1 MSNLFRRGSA
11 AAIAAVI
18 ALALAGCNNSSTS
31 GGDSSAPNPAS
42 NDSTVSGTASAGDS
56 TSDDNPGSTSA
67 NKITLAASSKQVSE
81 SVASIRNGSI
91 LHTFAWSFKTITES
105 MADIAYAGYTAIQ
118 TSPINE
124 CVVGGEGGMQL
135 FGEGKWY
142 YHYQPTDW
150 KIGNYQLGTKEEFT
164 EMCQKAHEYGIK
176 VIVDVVPNH
185 TTSDES
191 QLSADFISAVGGAD
205 KLYHANGHTEIAD
218 YSDRFEATTGQMGGL
233 PSVNTENPA
242 FQEYF
247 IAYLNECLACGA
259 DGFRYD
265 TAKHIGLPDDPKDA
279 NSEENNFWERVTT
292 EINNAADVFIYGE
305 VLQDGGER
313 INDYQAAIGGTT
325 ASAYGGRIRSSVKAA
340 NLNASDISNL
350 MITYDDPTAVT
361 WVESHDNYCNDDNTT
376 FKEIDNKQ
384 IILGWAI
391 IAARANGTPLFF
403 DRPFEST
410 SSNRWGPMNRI
421 GAVGDTYYK
430 DPIVVAVNHF
440 RNAMVGENEV
450 FSNPNGDTSVLMI
463 ERGTKGAVIVNAGQ
477 YSANISTETFLPDGE
492 YVTRVQGKNAK
503 FTVADGVLTGTVDGS
518 DVVVLY
524 NEGYT
529 ELAPIPTVS
538 VETEKFILADQAV
551 SVNLVAENADKA
563 TYSINGGEAV
573 EYNSGDKIDV
583 GENAETGDV
592 ITLTLHATNAGGETT
607 ITYYFT
613 VQGKRTIDS
622 GTKIYFNKPDGW
634 GDNINAYVYDESS
647 GTARQAAAW
656 PGVACTLEDDG
667 TYSYTFDE
675 QWDSVLVIF
684 NDGSNQLPAS
694 MEPGWVVVPD
704 AVYPQ

>member
-1 MSNLFRRGSA
+1 MSDLFRRGSA
-11 AAIAAVI
+11 AVMAAVI
-18 ALALAGCNNSSTS
+18 ALALAGCNNNSTS
-31 GGDSSAPNPAS
+31 SGGSSDVSS
-42 NDSTVSGTASAGDS
+42 NNSTVSGGSS
-56 TSDDNPGSTSA
+56 SDNSSETNPGSTSS
-67 NKITLAASSKQVSE
+67 NKVTLAASSKQVSE

-91 LHTFAWSFKTITES
+91 LHTFAWSFKTIEES

-150 KIGNYQLGTKEEFT
+150 TIGNYQLGTKEEFT
-164 EMCQKAHEYGIK
+164 SMCKKAHEYGIK

-191 QLSADFISAVGGAD
+191 QVSADFINAVGGAD
-205 KLYHANGHTEIAD
+205 KLYHANGHTEISD
-218 YSDRFEATTGQMGGL
+218 YSDRFQSTTGQMSGL

-242 FQEYF
+242 FQDYF
-247 IAYLNECLACGA
+247 IAFLNECLACGA

-279 NSEENNFWERVTT
+279 NSENNNFWERVIT
-292 EINNAADVFIYGE
+292 EINNASDVFNYGE

-325 ASAYGGRIRSSVKAA
+325 ASAYGGRIRASVKAA

-350 MITYDDPTAVT
+350 MITYEDPTAVT
-361 WVESHDNYCNDDNTT
+361 WVESHDNYCNDGSG
-376 FKEIDNKQ
+376 KEIDKKQ
-384 IILGWAI
+384 VVLGWAI

-403 DRPFEST
+403 DRPYDST
-410 SSNRWGPMNRI
+410 SSNMWGTMNRI
-421 GAVGDTYYK
+421 GAAGDTYYK
-430 DPIVVAVNHF
+430 DPYVVAVNHF

-450 FSNPNGDTSVLMI
+450 FSNPGGETSVLMI
-463 ERGTKGAVIVNAGQ
+463 ERGTKGAVLVNAGQ
-477 YSANISTETFLPDGE
+477 YSMNISTDTFLPDGE
-492 YVTRVQGKNAK
+492 YVTRVEGKDTK
-503 FTVADGVLTGTVDGS
+503 FTVADGIMTGTIDSGE
-518 DVVVLY
+518 VVVLY

-529 ELAPIPTVS
+529 ELKAIPTVS

-551 SVNLVAENADKA
+551 SVTLNAKNADSS

-573 EYNSGDKIDV
+573 AFSNGDKITV
-583 GENAETGDV
+583 GENAETGSV

-607 ITYYFT
+607 MTYYFT
-613 VQGKRTIDS
+613 VQGKRTIDI

-634 GDNINAYVYDESS
+634 SDTVNAYVYDEST
-647 GTARQAAAW
+647 GTARQAAPW
-656 PGVACTLEDDG
+656 PGVPCTQEADG

-684 NDGSNQLPAS
+684 NDGANQLPAS